1 MRRSHSAVLALSI
14 ASLFLLG
21 LPGSAYA
28 DTVIRSE
35 TVDLLPEGTFE
46 NAAVWDLNSWEGY
59 FESDPAQFTS
69 GMVADGHL
77 SFTHIRP
84 EHFTEG
90 TGWALYSPTDSNM
103 SLGVPDGGYTWSKG
117 PTIELENFDSSAF
130 FGSDIINVSLLF
142 AFAVPEALGDD
153 EVRFQISWG
162 SNPELL
168 VRSFAHT
175 QAPIDNMQGNS
186 LVISLD
192 TYNNW
197 TWSDLSD
204 LTVTIDYVSVGG
216 IDDSEVRVDAVGL
229 RVKERSPWSG
239 FENSKALHSTPIEMA
254 PFFDFDIASGSLNG
268 LLITSCGLELGS
280 SGNPGGWVS
289 EAVELPHDQYW
300 GRFHQYGN
308 ASASVKIQSSEDGV
322 SWSSGVSINDAESV
336 NAGTFV
342 RLDIAIFGGCLAG
355 ARIDLN
361 DPTMTITGSVSG
373 STTDLVGNIS
383 VVKFALGSNLVA
395 TTPISL
401 GSFSLSVPVGRY
413 LPPAGESLDIGV
425 STRFQWSSL
434 GGSEVVVVMVED
446 ILLSG
451 GFVVDWDRD
460 PSCENPGTIYLQED
474 LIGDIVPIR
483 STCSDDITD
492 VDQLSVSAISQAPDL
507 VAVSIDDGRVVVSQL
522 SEQSGV
528 APIDVVVTDQRG
540 NVWTTTFDIVVSSV
554 DDAPTHAQLPQEVL
568 VAVGDALTIEL
579 EIADVD
585 TSINDLIISTDI
597 SWATIDANNDL
608 VLAPTSVGSFDI
620 TITISDGTNVVTESL
635 SVLATSDPDL
645 VIESVE
651 VEGEVAGQ
659 IERGQVTSIKVWVRN
674 DGLSTAS
681 LVTVR
686 CYDGQTLINTS
697 VPIPVIEAGGLRA
710 ATCVWLVPAAEGDV
724 SLRVYVDPTYD
735 ILEVSETNNE
745 YHSIIEVISVDAGAG
760 DSGSGASGGV
770 KAPSKSMVYVFAAV
784 IGLGAIIAMQLGPGR
799 IRRQI

>member
-1 MRRSHSAVLALSI
+1 MRTRRSAVLALSI
-14 ASLFLLG
+14 ASLFVLG
-21 LPGSAYA
+21 LPSSVYA

-35 TVDLLPEGTFE
+35 TVDLFPEGTFE

-59 FESDPAQFTS
+59 FESDPAEFTS

-77 SFTHIRP
+77 SFTHVRP
-84 EHFTEG
+84 EHFSEG
-90 TGWALYSPTDSNM
+90 TGWALYSPTESNM
-103 SLGVPDGGYTWSKG
+103 SIGVPDGGYTWSKG

-130 FGSDIINVSLLF
+130 FGSNIINVSLLF
-142 AFAVPEALGDD
+142 SFAVPEVLSDD

-162 SNPELL
+162 SNLQLL
-168 VRSFAHT
+168 RSFAHT

-192 TYNNW
+192 PYYNW

-239 FENSKALHSTPIEMA
+239 FENSKALHSTPMDMG

-268 LLITSCGLELGS
+268 LLVTSCGLELDA

-289 EAVELPHDQYW
+289 EVVELPHDQFW

-322 SWSSGVSINDAESV
+322 SWSSGVTINDAESV
-336 NAGTFV
+336 IAGTFV
-342 RLDIAIFGGCLAG
+342 RLDIAIFGGCLEG

-373 STTDLVGNIS
+373 STTDLVANVSI
-383 VVKFALGSNLVA
+383 VKFALGSNLVA

-413 LPPAGESLDIGV
+413 LPSAGESLDIGV

-434 GGSEVVVVMVED
+434 GGPEVVVVMVED

-492 VDQLSVSAISQAPDL
+492 VDQLSVSAISQAPDM

-540 NVWTTTFDIVVSSV
+540 NAWTTTFDVVVSSV
-554 DDAPTHAQLPQEVL
+554 DDAPTYAQLPQEVL
-568 VAVGDALTIEL
+568 VAVGESLTIDL

-585 TSINDLIISTDI
+585 TSIADLIISTDI
-597 SWATIDANNDL
+597 SWATLDANNNL

-635 SVLATSDPDL
+635 SVLVTSDPDL

-651 VEGEVAGQ
+651 VEGEVSGQ

-686 CYDGQTLINTS
+686 CYDGLTLINTS

-710 ATCVWLVPAAEGDV
+710 ATCVWLVPAAVGDV

-745 YHSIIEVISVDAGAG
+745 YHSTIEVISG
-760 DSGSGASGGV
+760 DTGDGNPGSETSGGV
-770 KAPSKSMVYVFAAV
+770 EAPSKTMVYVFAAV